1 MNELDFR
8 PEVLSQEYVK
18 EHGVRYD
25 ESVFYNWDGETSPL
39 YDRDPEQGGKLFTGL
54 IYDQYEDSDMIS
66 WYEYYTDGYG
76 DGPYVCFYDT
86 GELASYCIMKGYGF
100 VGRLYKWHRNG
111 KLKEYLERN
120 ELGRYIRVMHWDADG
135 NITYLSE
142 NGSCTINREY

>member
-1 MNELDFR
+1 MEDFDFM
-8 PEVLSQEYVK
+8 PVVLTPEYVR

-25 ESVFYNWDGETSPL
+25 ESVLYNWDGETTPM
-39 YDRDPEQGGKLFTGL
+39 YDKDPASGGKLFTGL
-54 IYDQYEDSDMIS
+54 LYDQYEDSDMIS

-86 GELASYCIMKGYGF
+86 GELLSYCIMKGCGY
-100 VGRLYKWHRNG
+100 VGKLYKWHRNG
-111 KLKEYLERN
+111 KMKEYHEN
-120 ELGRYIRVMHWDADG
+120 NDSGRRIRTVHWDEEG